1 MRIKILASLT
11 VLGFYYPPEAG
22 EKVSLEIT
30 ILMALTFFMQVVSD
44 MQPPSSDIPI
54 ISKYFTFIMVMVA
67 CSVVS
72 ENNILAISVEIFD
85 NDIRIIYDE
94 ITNISNIVLYNI
106 GVELSS
112 SFGIKWDDAYSR
124 TKSIPSMASLLVTN
138 VTKRGKDNKEI
149 N

>member
-1 MRIKILASLT
+1 MAYFYTFSQFTFSASLT

-72 ENNILAISVEIFD
+72 QNIYI
-85 NDIRIIYDE
+85 N
-94 ITNISNIVLYNI
+94 TI
-106 GVELSS
+106 G
-112 SFGIKWDDAYSR
+112 
-124 TKSIPSMASLLVTN
+124 
-138 VTKRGKDNKEI
+138 
-149 N
+149 